1 MAFPRKLLND
11 REELVLDLR
20 PHWIYLAPSVLLLL
34 LAVVVG
40 IALLAWDPKGITRTM
55 AFVLAG
61 IFVVLALMFFARR
74 YGKWTTTNFV
84 LTSDRIISRRGVVSK
99 QGIEIPLERVNT
111 VFFHQGI
118 LERMVGAGDLTIESA
133 GERGSETFSDIR
145 RPQQVQREIYVQME
159 ANSNREYHRMGQA
172 AAQAQSQVP
181 PPPPTVVSQLSVP
194 EQLEKLDELRRRGVL
209 SEAEFQAQKAVL
221 LGHG

>member
-20 PHWIYLAPSVLLLL
+20 PHWIYLAPSVLLLVI
-34 LAVVVG
+34 AVVIGVA
-40 IALLAWDPKGITRTM
+40 ALVWNPAGITRTLV
-55 AFVLAG
+55 FVVMG
-61 IFVVLALMFFARR
+61 IVVVLALLYFFRR
-74 YGKWTTTNFV
+74 YGLWTTTNFV
-84 LTSDRIISRRGVVSK
+84 LTSDRIISRRGLVSK
-99 QGIEIPLERVNT
+99 SGIEIPLERVNT
-111 VFFHQGI
+111 VFFHQG
-118 LERMVGAGDLTIESA
+118 LFERLVGAGDLTIESA

-159 ANSNREYHRMGQA
+159 ANTNREYHRMGQA
-172 AAQAQSQVP
+172 AAQAHAQAP
-181 PPPPTVVSQLSVP
+181 PPPAAAAPQLSVP

-221 LGHG
+221 LGNG